1 MSLASVKWRVE
12 GDANMSMKMNH
23 RESKIIE
30 YVNEHGSATVTEL
43 SNYTKVSEITIRR
56 DLERLESRK
65 AVIRYHGGAKK
76 NTSLEGKD
84 PIMEF
89 KAKEAKMCDEKKRIG
104 KKAAELIKDGDIV
117 FMNSGTTVLTFL
129 ECLEKKNF
137 KIYKNNNKYKYFNIY

>member
-1 MSLASVKWRVE
+1 
-12 GDANMSMKMNH
+12 MSMKMNH
-23 RESKIIE
+23 RESTIIE

-76 NTSLEGKD
+76 STSLEGKD

-104 KKAAELIKDGDIV
+104 RAHV
-117 FMNSGTTVLTFL
+117 
-129 ECLEKKNF
+129 
-137 KIYKNNNKYKYFNIY
+137 